1 MRRILLS
8 SLWLILAAAVV
19 WGADAAVTE
28 SSTGKSFPAVR
39 RVATDAE
46 DVEIVCVGTGVRTKL
61 VIKVYAL
68 GFYVEEAYRQKVRP
82 GWQKQAPTIDRLQE
96 TPAFFDSL
104 MRDAYVRQFELQF
117 VREVEADKIQDAFGE
132 GIEDNLPEMKSN
144 SQVAADARRF
154 IGWFKNT
161 AKENDRLVITIGADG
176 AITAH
181 QNQTELGRLKN
192 PVLAKGVTGI
202 WLGRK
207 CISDSLKEG
216 LVTRFYR

>member
-8 SLWLILAAAVV
+8 SLWLALTAAAI

-28 SSTGKSFPAVR
+28 ASTGKSFPAVR
-39 RVATDAE
+39 RVATAAGE
-46 DVEIVCVGTGVRTKL
+46 VEVACAGTGVRTKL

-82 GWQKQAPTIDRLQE
+82 GWQKQAPTIKRLQE

-117 VREVEADKIQDAFGE
+117 VREVEADKIRDAFSE
-132 GIEDNLPEMKSN
+132 GIEDNLPEMKGN
-144 SQVAADARRF
+144 ATVAADARRF

-161 AKENDRLVITIGADG
+161 ARENDRLVITIGADG
-176 AITAH
+176 TITAH
-181 QNQTELGRLKN
+181 HNQAELGRLQN

-207 CISDSLKEG
+207 CISNSLKEG
-216 LVTRFYR
+216 LITRFYR

>member
-1 MRRILLS
+1 MRKILLS

-39 RVATDAE
+39 RVATDAGDAE
-46 DVEIVCVGTGVRTKL
+46 VVCVGTGVRTKL

-132 GIEDNLPEMKSN
+132 GYGI
-144 SQVAADARRF
+144 QVETGYAFRESWFACVGLCDDRQGTCRPSASTAR
-154 IGWFKNT
+154 
-161 AKENDRLVITIGADG
+161 
-176 AITAH
+176 
-181 QNQTELGRLKN
+181 
-192 PVLAKGVTGI
+192 
-202 WLGRK
+202 
-207 CISDSLKEG
+207 
-216 LVTRFYR
+216 

>member
-8 SLWLILAAAVV
+8 SLWLALAAAAV
-19 WGADAAVTE
+19 WGAEATVTE
-28 SSTGKSFPAVR
+28 SSTGKGFPAMR
-39 RVATDAE
+39 RVA
-46 DVEIVCVGTGVRTKL
+46 VEAGEVEAACVGTGVRTKL

-68 GFYVEEAYRQKVRP
+68 GFYIEEAYRQKIRP
-82 GWQKQAPTIDRLQE
+82 GWQKQAPTIKRLQE

-117 VREVEADKIQDAFGE
+117 VREVEAEKIQDAFGE

-144 SQVAADARRF
+144 PQVAADARRF

-161 AKENDRLVITIGADG
+161 ARENDRLVITIDAAG

-181 QNQTELGRLKN
+181 QNQTELGQLKN
-192 PVLAKGVTGI
+192 PVLARGVTGI